1 MPLTKSQLAAIKHAK
16 GNLQLIACAGS
27 GKTEVVA
34 RHVTNLFSAK
44 KEGGAGL
51 RPANVVAF
59 TFTEKA
65 AAELKDRIWQRCQEK
80 HPGLTGMAEMYIGTI
95 HGFCL
100 EFLRSE
106 VPQFLKYDV
115 LNEIQQTLLVD
126 RSSVKSGLSQT
137 YTLNGAQLRRYVDT
151 RVYLDTLDILRESG
165 CDPKALKKNTAVQGL
180 QLYEA
185 LLHDKGYLDYSA
197 ILTEAVRALST
208 NAQIRKRL
216 AERIKVVITDEYQD
230 VNPPQEALLREFSAL
245 GADVRVVGDDDQT
258 IYQWRGSDVTNI
270 LTFSERYPKSKT
282 INLEENFRSSEAI
295 TDVAE
300 LVIRKNANRLAKEM
314 KSAKV
319 QKYEVGDVVARQL
332 GSPAD
337 EADYIA
343 DMCEA
348 LRGVLIKSGDEER
361 AITWSDMAVL
371 IRVTAEA
378 DAIRDAFESRGIPF
392 VSVGM
397 NTLFDAPEAEAARQ
411 LFYMMVGRASAKDV
425 VAAWK
430 DANLGVAESVLKAA
444 VQEAVKTKAK
454 MEAEDDEVR
463 FSIYNIQRQFMGFLE
478 RIGLCEEDVPNGRG
492 ELAFYN
498 LAKFSQLISDF
509 ESINF
514 HSKPVRKYESF
525 AGFLQYQAENAYGE
539 TKGAEEKFVAPDAVQ
554 ILTIHR
560 SKGLE
565 WPVVFIPQL
574 VKNRFPLTRRGGR
587 TPWHIIPSSCVAN
600 QARFLGSDEDERRLF
615 YVAITRSMKF
625 LHMTTAPTPGN
636 QLYQRPSEF
645 WNDVLESKFVKRTIQ
660 DYSSRKRGK
669 PTAKP
674 SVSNVNLSFSDMKYF
689 FECPYQFKLRTVYG
703 FNAPLD
709 EALGYGKSL
718 HDALAELHDRAIR
731 GEKIGKDDAEE
742 LVDRHL
748 RVPFAYPTL
757 RRTMHDSAVRTVRDY
772 IAARA
777 SEFDRIE
784 FSEKPIE
791 ISMDDGVSVSGRID
805 LVRRRDTNEIAIVDL
820 KSTERAQAEDLTEA
834 QLHVY
839 ALGYRELTGHDA
851 DFVEIY
857 ELDTQTRKPR
867 AVDEDLISDVR
878 ARVAATAAALRKNS
892 FVTAPEESKCAKCD
906 FKRLC
911 SSCACSL
918 D

>member
-1 MPLTKSQLAAIKHAK
+1 MPLTKNQLAAISHAK

-34 RHVTNLFSAK
+34 RHITNLFSPK
-44 KEGGAGL
+44 KLGGAGL

-65 AAELKDRIWQRCQEK
+65 AAELKDRVWQRCQEK
-80 HPGLTGMAEMYIGTI
+80 HPNLNGMAEMYIGTI

-100 EFLRSE
+100 EFLHSE
-106 VPQFLKYDV
+106 VPKFLKYDV

-137 YTLNGAQLRRYVDT
+137 ATLNGVQLRRYVDT

-165 CDPKALKKNTAVQGL
+165 CDPQVLKGNTAVKGL

-185 LLHDKGYLDYSA
+185 LLHDKGYLDYSS
-197 ILTEAVRALST
+197 IITEAVRGLST
-208 NAQIRKRL
+208 DSGIRKRL
-216 AERIKVVITDEYQD
+216 AARISVVITDEYQD
-230 VNPPQEALLREFSAL
+230 VNPAQEALLREFSSL
-245 GADVRVVGDDDQT
+245 GAAVRVVGDDDQT

-270 LTFSERYPKSKT
+270 LTFPNRYTGVKT

-295 TDVAE
+295 TDAAR
-300 LVIRKNANRLAKEM
+300 LVIRKNTDRLAKEM
-314 KSAKV
+314 ESAKL
-319 QKYEVGDVVARQL
+319 QDYETGDVVARQFAN
-332 GSPAD
+332 PTE
-337 EADYIA
+337 EAEYIA
-343 DMCEA
+343 DVCA
-348 LRGVLIKSGDEER
+348 QLRGALINAGDKKR

-371 IRVTAEA
+371 VRVTSEA
-378 DAIRDAFESRGIPF
+378 DAVRDAFERRGIPF

-411 LFYMMVGRASAKDV
+411 LFYMMAGRTDAKTV
-425 VAAWK
+425 IEAWK
-430 DANLGVAESVLKAA
+430 LAGLGISQTVLKVAVTEA
-444 VQEAVKTKAK
+444 VQTKSK

-463 FSIYNIQRQFMGFLE
+463 FSVYNIQRQFMSFLQ
-478 RIGLCEEDVPNGRG
+478 RIGLCEENVPNGRG

-514 HSKPVRKYESF
+514 HSNPIRKYETF
-525 AGFLQYQAENAYGE
+525 ADFLHYQAEKAYGE

-574 VKNRFPLTRRGGR
+574 VKNRFPSKKHGGR
-587 TPWHIIPSSCVAN
+587 TPWHIIPSTCVAN
-600 QARFLGSDEDERRLF
+600 QARFLGSEEDERRLF

-625 LHMTTAPTPGN
+625 LHLTTAPTPGN
-636 QLYQRPSEF
+636 QLYQQPSVF
-645 WNDVLESKFVKRTIQ
+645 WNDVLESKFVKRTVQ
-660 DYSSRKRGK
+660 DYSGRAKGK
-669 PTAKP
+669 PTPKP

-709 EALGYGKSL
+709 EALGFGKSL

-731 GEKIGKDDAEE
+731 GEKIATDDAEE

-757 RRTMHDSAVRTVRDY
+757 RKTMHDSAVARVRDY
-772 IAARA
+772 IAAR
-777 SEFDRIE
+777 SGEFAGIE
-784 FSEKPIE
+784 FSEKGIE
-791 ISMDDGVSVSGRID
+791 IVLDDGVSVSGRID
-805 LVRRRDTNEIAIVDL
+805 LVRRRDTDEIAIVDL
-820 KSTERAQAEDLTEA
+820 KSTERAQAEELTEA
-834 QLHVY
+834 QLHIY
-839 ALGYRELTGHDA
+839 ALGYRELTGKDA
-851 DFVEIY
+851 DYVEIY
-857 ELDTQTRKPR
+857 ELDTQTRKSR
-867 AVDEDLISDVR
+867 TVDDDLINDVR
-878 ARVAATAAALRKNS
+878 KRVAATAKALRANS
-892 FVTAPEESKCAKCD
+892 FAPTPEATRCSKCD
-906 FKRLC
+906 FKHFCPSR
-911 SSCACSL
+911 ACSL